1 MLTKTVLGAFVLNV
15 AIGILIGTIKP
26 DYLSSFTVAI
36 GLLIALPIV
45 LVIKSVKLV
54 IWLVVS
60 LWTLLLNLGYLIGKS
75 LIKSLVVIVVGVVQ
89 GSITVVTTPIKYL
102 GQGAETVVQLVK
114 KLEFNPGIFSN
125 IISAREMMIDIIV
138 DVDDIESKLEKEGEY
153 RDEFIRV
160 KESGKNKLSF
170 GEYTLSL
177 SIGILLIIT
186 QALSIQP
193 FGTTIRG
200 IPFSLGIE
208 VGLVLI
214 AVSITY
220 RIMIIEHLCY
230 SGDEKFDSLEKMDVA
245 LSYQKSIANVGIAQF
260 LSFLV
265 YFGMYISDV
274 DTNVLKPILKRY
286 YRDDDYIDAMRFA
299 IEQIKRR

>member
-1 MLTKTVLGAFVLNV
+1 
-15 AIGILIGTIKP
+15 
-26 DYLSSFTVAI
+26 
-36 GLLIALPIV
+36 
-45 LVIKSVKLV
+45 
-54 IWLVVS
+54 
-60 LWTLLLNLGYLIGKS
+60 
-75 LIKSLVVIVVGVVQ
+75 
-89 GSITVVTTPIKYL
+89 
-102 GQGAETVVQLVK
+102 
-114 KLEFNPGIFSN
+114 
-125 IISAREMMIDIIV
+125 MMIDIIV
-138 DVDDIESKLEKEGEY
+138 DVDDIETKLEKEGEY

-186 QALSIQP
+186 QALSILP

-230 SGDEKFDSLEKMDVA
+230 SGDEQFDSLEKMDVA

-274 DTNVLKPILKRY
+274 DTDILKPILKRY

>member
-1 MLTKTVLGAFVLNV
+1 MLTKTVLGAFVLIV

-54 IWLVVS
+54 IWLVGS

-75 LIKSLVVIVVGVVQ
+75 LIKYLVVIVVGVVQ
-89 GSITVVTTPIKYL
+89 GSITVVTTPIKYI

-114 KLEFNPGIFSN
+114 KLEFNPGKFSN

-138 DVDDIESKLEKEGEY
+138 DVDDIETKLEKEGEY

-160 KESGKNKLSF
+160 KESGENKLSF

-200 IPFSLGIE
+200 IPFSLGIG

-245 LSYQKSIANVGIAQF
+245 LSYQKA
-260 LSFLV
+260 
-265 YFGMYISDV
+265 
-274 DTNVLKPILKRY
+274 
-286 YRDDDYIDAMRFA
+286 
-299 IEQIKRR
+299 